1 MPRRAGVEVREV
13 FDTLRGFVAGNDEGD
28 LFDGIVFA
36 QKCRCRIDRDF
47 GGGGDRI
54 AICATTDR
62 WKCNRPEFVGH
73 GELQRISITIRES
86 LRFAASAARPNR
98 ADGVNDETRGKRI
111 AARDLRFA
119 EPAAA
124 ERFALGQ
131 QLRAGGPM
139 NGVIDSAA
147 A

>member
-1 MPRRAGVEVREV
+1 MIRRGSSLSLATRDFSSSKIGRSSRRM
-13 FDTLRGFVAGNDEGD
+13 RGERPTPNVQRPTSNSEKPLIRFVDLVAGNDEGD

-73 GELQRISITIRES
+73 GELQ
-86 LRFAASAARPNR
+86 
-98 ADGVNDETRGKRI
+98 
-111 AARDLRFA
+111 
-119 EPAAA
+119 
-124 ERFALGQ
+124 
-131 QLRAGGPM
+131 
-139 NGVIDSAA
+139 
-147 A
+147 